1 MPPRTRKVATASSSN
16 AVGRDEK
23 AVVAGPK
30 SIDAPNMVLEDNV
43 NPDHKTNIVVDEDE
57 EGMELFET
65 SDGGRTAINLP
76 SKDEQRAFYAV
87 GGGGGGYNA
96 LKKFHGQ
103 VYSGM
108 AIGGSHNWNYDQG
121 VWKETKVEP
130 DRWEIDYT
138 TTKRRARKAPRGSG
152 VPIGTE
158 YHWLIVGHQYVE
170 KQDDNTYETNLVGS
184 KYKLA
189 HKSTS
194 ATAWSVP
201 TVKAQR
207 EREIDLL
214 EDAERRVQ
222 GLPPVLTT
230 EKVKVSTKQETGQQT
245 LDTLFTKGKERTSNQ
260 DPRQAKERKVEIE
273 D

>member
-158 YHWLIVGHQYVE
+158 YHWLIVGHQVRNRFE
-170 KQDDNTYETNLVGS
+170 VHWILTLVAQLIFSCCEPYFWGYSTLKS
-184 KYKLA
+184 KMII
-189 HKSTS
+189 
-194 ATAWSVP
+194 P
-201 TVKAQR
+201 M
-207 EREIDLL
+207 
-214 EDAERRVQ
+214 RR
-222 GLPPVLTT
+222 
-230 EKVKVSTKQETGQQT
+230 T
-245 LDTLFTKGKERTSNQ
+245 L
-260 DPRQAKERKVEIE
+260 
-273 D
+273 